1 MGRTRGPPVLHLL
14 LMIPQGAHVVALCD
28 ALGQIQHRTVALAD
42 AVVTAHGNVAGRHI
56 FL

>member
-1 MGRTRGPPVLHLL
+1 
-14 LMIPQGAHVVALCD
+14 MIPQGTYIVALGN

>member
-1 MGRTRGPPVLHLL
+1 MGRTRGLPVLHLL
-14 LMIPQGAHVVALCD
+14 FMIPQGTYIVALGN